1 MHSIAFR
8 MQYRDSF
15 YRWQRRWHSL
25 RVSRSPAVWSNGPV
39 LGGLSFAVLH
49 SARHCELARR
59 FSGDCVC
66 AHASSSNEIV
76 SAVRGTMAETL
87 APTIRHAI
95 SPRRPIIPIR
105 APPIRGARTTCTE
118 AC

>member
-1 MHSIAFR
+1 MLEGTSSTWSS
-8 MQYRDSF
+8 YRGSF

-39 LGGLSFAVLH
+39 LGGLSFALLH

-66 AHASSSNEIV
+66 AHASSSSEIV
-76 SAVRGTMAETL
+76 SAVRGIMAETL

-95 SPRRPIIPIR
+95 IQLSLIHISEPTRRTPIS
-105 APPIRGARTTCTE
+105 
-118 AC
+118 